1 MTLVA
6 NRHVQFNAGSK
17 VVQIEQLWKELING
31 TFDLTMPF
39 CHVTQRLT
47 DRPIIQQGAGFVAQ
61 DRAGRLRMRFF
72 SPISIDQNARNYRQ
86 KLLHLTVGLPVDAFA
101 FDITAK
107 DIHNAEWSSRWQ
119 TIEERLGTGTEVSI
133 ELTEIAKVEACT
145 DSMRHREKRWLAP
158 GEFHLPGGRRTE
170 VGGSISGTTF
180 SGECD
185 GTHWHITQIQGGI
198 DIRFWVDSGP
208 LDPRSTYF
216 LWALQI
222 LLGRVITPF
231 ITHYAHAGTLITLI
245 KSRNRALEEMKL
257 LNPVFFS
264 DWIPTSS
271 ATEFI
276 HCFIRMRQDQDV
288 GMTPL
293 GVIFQFWHRMLRAD
307 QDDVE
312 NVALIVSVGIEG
324 IVKANF
330 QSELD
335 VDHDLLKFVDDTRSI
350 INSIDINKRVR
361 VILLNSLENAGRF
374 RMKDALKKLV
384 DQGAITNDHVK
395 AWTYLRNSTAH
406 GTVPRPGDI
415 SLQSHLD
422 KFRCCLDLFY
432 RLTFLAVGYR
442 GLFRDRSSA
451 PWRTRVF
458 SNSMETR
465 LDSAASGS
473 QQRS

>member
-1 MTLVA
+1 M
-6 NRHVQFNAGSK
+6 
-17 VVQIEQLWKELING
+17 QIEQLWEELIDG
-31 TFDLTMPF
+31 TFDLTMPI
-39 CHVTQRLT
+39 CHVAQRLT
-47 DRPIIQQGAGFVAQ
+47 DRPIVQQGAGFVAQ
-61 DRAGRLRMRFF
+61 DIAGRLHMRFF
-72 SPISIDQNARNYRQ
+72 SPMSIDQNARSYRQ
-86 KLLHLTVGLPVDAFA
+86 KILHLTVGLPVDAFA
-101 FDITAK
+101 FDLTAV
-107 DIHNAEWSSRWQ
+107 DIHNNQWRSTWQ
-119 TIEERLGTGTEVSI
+119 RMEERSGAGTEVRI
-133 ELTEIAKVEACT
+133 ELTEIAKVEACA
-145 DSMRHREKRWLAP
+145 DPGLHREKRWLAP

-170 VGGSISGTTF
+170 AGGSISGTEF

-185 GTHWHITQIQGGI
+185 GTHWQITQIQGGI

-231 ITHYAHAGTLITLI
+231 ITRYAYEGTLITLI

-293 GVIFQFWHRMLRAD
+293 GVIFQFWHRMVRAD

-324 IVKANF
+324 VVKANF

-335 VDHDLLKFVDDTRSI
+335 VDQELIKHIATSKSI
-350 INSIDINKRVR
+350 IKSIDIHERIR
-361 VILLNSLENAGRF
+361 VILLNSLGNAGRV
-374 RMKDALKKLV
+374 RMKDVLNKLV
-384 DQGAITNDHVK
+384 DQGAITNEHVD

-458 SNSMETR
+458 LNSMETR
-465 LDSAASGS
+465 LNSAALRS